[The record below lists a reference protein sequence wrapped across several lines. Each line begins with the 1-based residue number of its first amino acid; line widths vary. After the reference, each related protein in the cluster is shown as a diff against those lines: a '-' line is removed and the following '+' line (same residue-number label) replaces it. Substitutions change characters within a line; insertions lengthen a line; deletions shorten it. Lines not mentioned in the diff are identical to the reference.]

1 MNSEGNLRKKE
12 PQGIYKVGLIGNGY
26 GYKELLPV
34 LKSINALETTFALPR
49 KYTAEQYKDYMNLGI
64 KISNFADILD
74 NEEIKLIFVAVPPK
88 AQLELSKEVLV
99 KNKSLYCE
107 KPIGISFCEA
117 DILQRLSRNAKRNS
131 YVGFQFRFDPGIVA
145 LKELLQIKQLGTIL
159 STQID
164 WHTTGTSA
172 INDQFN
178 WRNDINNGGGVHRDF
193 LCHVVDYLKWITD
206 GLFCSSLESLSVDTN
221 FNSNLLDIK
230 LISLNSNPG
239 LIKIN
244 ISRGKISISYWEI
257 KLTFDSGE
265 ICLRSTYPFLLKN
278 YKTVVSGSKDF
289 CSIMGEFLNN
299 NKYLNDTTSAI
310 SAREYALQAYF
321 NKMIDNVFQNGKNT
335 LPTLE
340 DAKFTQKI
348 SDSIQTS
355 L

>member
-1 MNSEGNLRKKE
+1 MNSVSDLRQKDS
-12 PQGIYKVGLIGNGY
+12 QGIYRVGLIGNGY

-34 LKSINALETTFALPR
+34 LKSINALEITFALPKR
-49 KYTAEQYKDYMNLGI
+49 YSTELYKNYMNLGV
-64 KISNFADILD
+64 KISNVADILD
-74 NEEIKLIFVAVPPK
+74 NEDIKLIFVAVPPS
-88 AQLELSKEVLV
+88 AQLELSKEVLL

-107 KPIGISFCEA
+107 KPIGISFREA
-117 DILQRLSRNAKRNS
+117 DILQKLSHDVKKNS

-159 STQID
+159 STHID

-178 WRNDINNGGGVHRDF
+178 WRNHINIGGGVHRDF
-193 LCHVVDYLKWITD
+193 LCHVVDYLKWITS
-206 GLFCSSLESLSVDTN
+206 GLFGSSLKSLFVDTN
-221 FNSNLLDIK
+221 FNSNLSDIK
-230 LISLNSNPG
+230 LRSLNSNPA

-244 ISRGKISISYWEI
+244 ISRGKTPISYWEI
-257 KLTFDSGE
+257 KMTFDSGE
-265 ICLRSTYPFLLKN
+265 ICLRSTYPFSLKN
-278 YKTVVSGSKDF
+278 YKTVLSGSKDF
-289 CSIMGEFLNN
+289 CSIVGEFINN
-299 NKYLNDTTSAI
+299 NKYLNGTAGVM

-321 NKMIDNVFQNGKNT
+321 DKIIDNVFQNGKNT

-348 SDSIQTS
+348 SDSIQAS

>member
-26 GYKELLPV
+26 GYKVLLPV
-34 LKSINALETTFALPR
+34 LKSINVLETTFALPQ
-49 KYTAEQYKDYMNLGI
+49 KYSAEQYKNYMNLGV
-64 KISNFADILD
+64 KVSNIADILD

-107 KPIGISFCEA
+107 KPVGISFCEA
-117 DILQRLSRNAKRNS
+117 DILQSLSRDVKINS

-145 LKELLQIKQLGTIL
+145 LKELLQIDQLGTIL

-172 INDQFN
+172 IYNQFN
-178 WRNDINNGGGVHRDF
+178 WRNNINIGGGVHRDF
-193 LCHVVDYLKWITD
+193 LCHVVDYLKWITS
-206 GLFCSSLESLSVDTN
+206 GLFGSSLESLFVDTN
-221 FNSNLLDIK
+221 SNLSDIK
-230 LISLNSNPG
+230 LRSLNSNPA

-244 ISRGKISISYWEI
+244 ISRGKTPISYWEI
-257 KLTFDSGE
+257 KMTFDSGE
-265 ICLRSTYPFLLKN
+265 ICLRSTYPFSLKN

-289 CSIMGEFLNN
+289 CSIVGEFINN
-299 NKYLNDTTSAI
+299 NKYLNGTTGVLP
-310 SAREYALQAYF
+310 AREYALQAYF
-321 NKMIDNVFQNGKNT
+321 NKIIDNVFQNGKNT

-348 SDSIQTS
+348 SDSIQAS

>member
-1 MNSEGNLRKKE
+1 MNSEVNLRKKE

-26 GYKELLPV
+26 GYKVLLPV
-34 LKSINALETTFALPR
+34 LKSINVLETTFALPQ
-49 KYTAEQYKDYMNLGI
+49 KYSTEQYKNYMNLGV
-64 KISNFADILD
+64 KISNVADILD
-74 NEEIKLIFVAVPPK
+74 SEDIKLIFVAVPPN
-88 AQLELSKEVLV
+88 AQLEISKEVLL
-99 KNKSLYCE
+99 KSKTLYCE
-107 KPIGISFCEA
+107 KPVGISFHEA
-117 DILQRLSRNAKRNS
+117 DILQRLSHDVKKNS

-178 WRNDINNGGGVHRDF
+178 WRNDINIGGGVHRDF
-193 LCHVVDYLKWITD
+193 LCHVVDYLKWITC
-206 GLFCSSLESLSVDTN
+206 GSFSISLESLFIDTN
-221 FNSNLLDIK
+221 FNSNLSDIK
-230 LISLNSNPG
+230 LRSLNSNPA

-244 ISRGKISISYWEI
+244 ISRGKTPISYWEI
-257 KLTFDSGE
+257 KITFDSGE
-265 ICLRSTYPFLLKN
+265 ICLRSTYPFSLKN

-289 CSIMGEFLNN
+289 CSIVGEFINDK
-299 NKYLNDTTSAI
+299 KYLNGTTSVM

-321 NKMIDNVFQNGKNT
+321 DKIIDNVFQNGKNT

-340 DAKFTQKI
+340 DAKFTQRI

>member
-1 MNSEGNLRKKE
+1 M
-12 PQGIYKVGLIGNGY
+12 
-26 GYKELLPV
+26 
-34 LKSINALETTFALPR
+34 
-49 KYTAEQYKDYMNLGI
+49 
-64 KISNFADILD
+64 
-74 NEEIKLIFVAVPPK
+74 
-88 AQLELSKEVLV
+88 
-99 KNKSLYCE
+99 
-107 KPIGISFCEA
+107 
-117 DILQRLSRNAKRNS
+117 
-131 YVGFQFRFDPGIVA
+131 
-145 LKELLQIKQLGTIL
+145 KELLQIKQLGTIL

-193 LCHVVDYLKWITD
+193 LCHVVDYLKWITG

-239 LIKIN
+239 SIKIN
-244 ISRGKISISYWEI
+244 ISRGKTSISYWEI
-257 KLTFDSGE
+257 KMTFDSGE
-265 ICLRSTYPFLLKN
+265 ICLRSNYPFSLKN
-278 YKTVVSGSKDF
+278 YKTVFSGSKDF
-289 CSIMGEFLNN
+289 CSIVEEFINN
-299 NKYLNDTTSAI
+299 NKYLNDTTGAI

-321 NKMIDNVFQNGKNT
+321 NKIIDNVFQNGKNT